1 MNKTKNQLWDAD
13 AKLFA
18 SMKTESLTTNEANLE
33 IFLSKREVQI
43 NIEKQDFSIG
53 PASFVFSHYSPKM
66 KSASAAACSCRY
78 LFPFALLCV
87 LHSIWQLS
95 MLVAPPLLHAVT
107 WSASMSFRSHILVWF
122 WS

>member
-43 NIEKQDFSIG
+43 NYREAGPVLKSCFFSIR
-53 PASFVFSHYSPKM
+53 YSPRTI
-66 KSASAAACSCRY
+66 SASTAACSCRY

>member
-43 NIEKQDFSIG
+43 NYREAG
-53 PASFVFSHYSPKM
+53 PVL
-66 KSASAAACSCRY
+66 KSCFFCIQS
-78 LFPFALLCV
+78 LFPQNEIRFSGSMFLL
-87 LHSIWQLS
+87 LS
-95 MLVAPPLLHAVT
+95 VPFCPVMRLA
-107 WSASMSFRSHILVWF
+107 
-122 WS
+122 